1 MEIDWE
7 HYKEGG
13 YPTPTT
19 PAKLWSIFDKYN
31 NAIRLMEK
39 YEFTQQKDLNKE
51 FGLNVELGNPSPIKH
66 PWMLTEPE
74 EPEID

>member
-1 MEIDWE
+1 
-7 HYKEGG
+7 
-13 YPTPTT
+13 
-19 PAKLWSIFDKYN
+19 
-31 NAIRLMEK
+31 MEK

-51 FGLNVELGNPSPIKH
+51 FGLNVELGKPSPVKH